1 MGAVVLGG
9 GVIGYYL
16 LHRENG
22 YNVGHPPDESVE
34 RNDSLDHYGF
44 V

>member
-1 MGAVVLGG
+1 MGAAVLGG

-16 LHRENG
+16 LHREHG
-22 YNVGHPPDESVE
+22 YNVGHLSDKSVE
-34 RNDSLDHYGF
+34 RNDSLDNYGF